1 MCVLQ
6 SLEEQLLAEL
16 VRAERPELEESRDSL
31 ITSISAD
38 KRQLQQLEGK
48 ILRLLREATGNLLDD
63 EILISTLNTSK
74 ETSGKAASHHARKH
88 CVPAAM
94 VLARQML
101 LDLLKTST
109 KTDKPHVCIFA
120 ACAAVVMSRV
130 REAELTELQ
139 INEARDAYRHPPT
152 VAAGLWFVVAELVNL
167 HPMYT
172 VSLVAFVA
180 MFQHCIR
187 ASPAAAT
194 LEARMAGLV
203 TYMYSHVYRMVSRG
217 LMHSHKLAFG
227 FVMAAAE
234 PRERGEVT
242 QLEWDVFVRFST
254 SSGTPA
260 AAAARRN
267 SINGAQSNPAWC
279 TGALWEA
286 ILRIE
291 AALPSQLQG
300 LSGAIVAE
308 ASAAGGS
315 KQHAGSDS
323 ASRSFL
329 NERHTGSWSSGATW
343 QQLLLHGSVDDFMGL
358 AVRQHTTRAPD
369 HSRSCL
375 LDQLFLTGG
384 VGQQQQQQQG
394 TGTAQQLDVS
404 DNNSGSC
411 SSRVEGPSLF
421 VRLVLIKV
429 RLLGLGL
436 L

>member
-1 MCVLQ
+1 
-6 SLEEQLLAEL
+6 
-16 VRAERPELEESRDSL
+16 
-31 ITSISAD
+31 
-38 KRQLQQLEGK
+38 
-48 ILRLLREATGNLLDD
+48 
-63 EILISTLNTSK
+63 
-74 ETSGKAASHHARKH
+74 
-88 CVPAAM
+88 
-94 VLARQML
+94 
-101 LDLLKTST
+101 
-109 KTDKPHVCIFA
+109 
-120 ACAAVVMSRV
+120 MSRV

-172 VSLVAFVA
+172 VSLVAFVT

-242 QLEWDVFVRFST
+242 QLEWDVFVRSST
-254 SSGTPA
+254 LSGTPA

-267 SINGAQSNPAWC
+267 SMNGAQSIPAWC
-279 TGALWEA
+279 TCALWEA
-286 ILRIE
+286 ILRTE

-300 LSGAIVAE
+300 LSPAIAAE
-308 ASAAGGS
+308 TSAAGGS
-315 KQHAGSDS
+315 KQHAGSDN
-323 ASRSFL
+323 AGRSL
-329 NERHTGSWSSGATW
+329 PNGTHTGSGSSGATW
-343 QQLLLHGSVDDFMGL
+343 QQLLLHGSVDDFMAP
-358 AVRQHTTRAPD
+358 AVPQHTNRAPD
-369 HSRSCL
+369 NSRSCL

-384 VGQQQQQQQG
+384 VGQQQQQS
-394 TGTAQQLDVS
+394 TVTTQQLAGC
-404 DNNSGSC
+404 DNDSGS
-411 SSRVEGPSLF
+411 SSSKVEGPSLF

-429 RLLGLGL
+429 RCPGFRLGL
-436 L
+436 LWYMPPIFPGSCDMTSQARYYSADQLVTQTPFLFYCIQQQQTTPSPAARYLSPQTTPGSLLCSPPGPAALFLLAGMQGRPAARRYASLCQHHLRALVRRPAHSEAVRRLQRQQPHHTTGVDSGPGG